1 MAKVKN
7 VEAFCS
13 YCGTTRTL
21 ELVKE
26 AFKDENENKRWGK
39 CKKCKQMIMIDLST
53 IALNNLSVKDM
64 ETDNAV
70 EYSPAKT
77 FEVGTAIYHK
87 GWDDFGKV
95 ITKEILSNGQK
106 SITVDFQKSGTKK
119 LIESIIKQSQQSEV
133 N

>member
-26 AFKDENENKRWGK
+26 AFKDENESKRWGK
-39 CKKCKQMIMIDLST
+39 CKKCKQMIMIDISSL
-53 IALNNLSVKDM
+53 ALNNVSVKDM
-64 ETDNAV
+64 ETDNAI
-70 EYSPAKT
+70 EYSPVKT
-77 FEVGTAIYHK
+77 YEIGTAIYHK

-95 ITKEILSNGQK
+95 MTKEILSNGQK